1 MTAIAQQSAKTH
13 QGFITLSVMLATIM
27 QALDTTIA
35 NVALPHMQ
43 GSMGATQDQIS
54 WVLTSYIVAA
64 AIFMPLTG
72 FLTARLGRKRVF
84 MWSVVGF
91 TITSML
97 CGAAQNLDQIVLFR
111 LLQGIF
117 GASLVPL
124 SQSVMLDTY
133 PREQHA
139 SAMAMWG
146 VGVMVGPI
154 LGPSLGG
161 WLTEYYNWRWV
172 FYINIPF
179 GLLAWLGLATFVQET
194 PIDRS
199 RRFDLFGFALL
210 SLAIGALQMMLDR
223 GQTLDWFASREVVIE
238 AMLAGLAF
246 YLFVAHIFTAD
257 HPFIEPGLFRDRN
270 FSIGLVFIFII
281 GVILLATMALLPPF
295 LQSLM
300 GYPVL
305 DVGLVLAP
313 RGVGTMIAMLTVGR
327 LAGKVDVRYMI
338 FTGLALTCFSLW
350 EMTGFT
356 TDISSWDIVR
366 TGIVQGLGLGF
377 IFVPLSTI
385 SFSTLAPRYR
395 NEGTALFSLMRNIG
409 SSIGI
414 SVVITYLA
422 QRIQINHAAFADYIN
437 PFNLALKQAVEAGTF
452 NLTTPQ
458 GLTSIDSLVNQ
469 QAATLAY
476 LQDFRLM
483 MWVTLLAAPL
493 VVLLRSPAQQT
504 AAVAESEPAA
514 TEASNAEE
522 TAEWVEIADAASPY
536 PEGAEWLEE
545 HEQEEE
551 MAA

>member
-1 MTAIAQQSAKTH
+1 MNATTAQQPANAH
-13 QGFITLSVMLATIM
+13 QGLVTLSVMLATIM

-97 CGAAQNLDQIVLFR
+97 CGAAQNLEQIVLFR
-111 LLQGIF
+111 LLQGVF

-124 SQSVMLDTY
+124 SQSVLLDTY

-139 SAMAMWG
+139 SAMALWG

-179 GLLAWLGLATFVQET
+179 GVLAWLGLATFVQET
-194 PIDRS
+194 PLDRS

-223 GQTLDWFASREVVIE
+223 GETLDWFASREVVIE
-238 AMLAGLAF
+238 AILAGLAF
-246 YLFVAHIFTAD
+246 YLFVAHMFTAEQ
-257 HPFIEPGLFRDRN
+257 PFIEPGIFKDRN
-270 FSIGLVFIFII
+270 FTVGLLFIFTI

-295 LQSLM
+295 MQSLM

-305 DVGLVLAP
+305 DVGLLLAP
-313 RGVGTMIAMLTVGR
+313 RGVGTMIAMMTVGKLSGR
-327 LAGKVDVRYMI
+327 VDVRYLI
-338 FTGLALTCFSLW
+338 FSGLALTSFSLW

-356 TDISSWDIVR
+356 TDISGWDIVR

-385 SFSTLAPRYR
+385 SFATLAPRYR

-437 PFNLALKQAVEAGTF
+437 PFNLALKQAAEAGAF
-452 NLTTPQ
+452 NLSTPQ
-458 GLTSIDSLVNQ
+458 GLAMLDAQVNQ

-483 MWVTLLAAPL
+483 MWVTLAAAPL
-493 VVLLRSPAQQT
+493 VVLLRAPAKQ
-504 AAVAESEPAA
+504 AAAEPASKPA
-514 TEASNAEE
+514 TTQAQPAKPAE
-522 TAEWVEIADAASPY
+522 TANALPPASPTSGRRAQEY
-536 PEGAEWLEE
+536 EVEE
-545 HEQEEE
+545 L
-551 MAA
+551 AA